1 MSNPESTSQPAPNEP
16 PSPTQQSIPAQ
27 GGVQT
32 VRRLTLY
39 LLLFIMVVIAAIGLS
54 GLLTR
59 LFDIGTTIVNDD
71 TVGLAQSL
79 AFTLIAGPLAAVLW
93 WLLWRS
99 TAMIRDRTSLA
110 WPIYLV
116 LASTVALVTWSVQL
130 FAWAADGIAG
140 RWMPSEL
147 ATGIVW
153 AAVWLWHVWMWNHR
167 TKSPTRLLGVA
178 QAIASLIGLTLSV
191 GGTVMA
197 LGALLSSAVDAIG
210 ALVGS
215 GAASIGTAWWVPVLQ
230 SLVWAIGGGALWWW
244 HWFRA
249 GVRIDG
255 SGFSTVL
262 LVIISGFGSLGVC
275 LYGVAAT
282 LYTVLRVLLVQSDPI
297 LLIIQPLGGAI
308 SAALVGAAVFVYHRG
323 IVGEKAA
330 PARSATALV
339 SSGLALAVA
348 ASGFGVTVNA
358 LLAGLV
364 SPIADT
370 GIRPLLLGGISAL
383 LVAGP
388 VWWLLWRPG
397 TPVHQR
403 VTTPGRRVYLVI
415 VFGVSA
421 VVALI
426 TLLVIGYQLFASA
439 LAVGSGSSL
448 LDQIRQAL
456 GLLAAT
462 VLVAVY
468 HFALWRADR
477 ASALPVVPAIGQITL
492 VAGGDPTALAGALRE
507 ATGAKVTVLGRADRD
522 SSPTVETVLAAI
534 EGVTAGRILVVAGTD
549 SDASVEVIR
558 LAD

>member
-1 MSNPESTSQPAPNEP
+1 MSNPEPTSRPAPNLP
-16 PSPTQQSIPAQ
+16 PAPTQQSSPAQ

-54 GLLTR
+54 GLLKR
-59 LFDIGTTIVNDD
+59 LFDIGTTIVNYD

-93 WLLWRS
+93 WILWRS
-99 TAMIRDRTSLA
+99 TVMIRDRTSYA

-116 LASTVALVTWSVQL
+116 IAATVSLVTWNAQL
-130 FAWAADGIAG
+130 FTWAADGIAG
-140 RWMPSEL
+140 RWMPAEL
-147 ATGIVW
+147 AAGIVW
-153 AAVWLWHVWMWNHR
+153 ALVWLWHVWMWSHP
-167 TKSPTRLLGVA
+167 TKSPTRLLGIA
-178 QAIASLIGLTLSV
+178 PAIASLIGLTLGV
-191 GGTVMA
+191 GGAVMA

-210 ALVGS
+210 ALVGP
-215 GAASIGTAWWVPVLQ
+215 GAASIGLAWWIPVLQ
-230 SLVWAIGGGALWWW
+230 SLVWAIGGFALWWW

-249 GVRIDG
+249 GVRADHG
-255 SGFSTVL
+255 GFSSAL
-262 LVIISGFGSLGVC
+262 LVIIAGFGSLGLC
-275 LYGVAAT
+275 LYGVATT
-282 LYTVLRVLLVQSDPI
+282 LYTVLRVLLDQSDPV

-323 IVGEKAA
+323 VVGEKAA
-330 PARSATALV
+330 SVRSATALV

-358 LLAGLV
+358 LLAALV

-388 VWWLLWRPG
+388 VWWLLWRLG
-397 TPVHQR
+397 TPVHLR

-426 TLLVIGYQLFASA
+426 TLLVIGFQLFASA

-477 ASALPVVPAIGQITL
+477 AAAPPVSRAIEQITL
-492 VAGGDPTALAGALRE
+492 VAGGDTAELAGAIRE
-507 ATGAKVTVLGRADRD
+507 ATGARVTVLSRADRD
-522 SSPTVETVLAAI
+522 SSPTVETVLAAL
-534 EGVTAGRILVVAGTD
+534 EGVTAGRILVVAGTG
-549 SDASVEVIR
+549 SDTGVEVIR